1 MGGVIVGATVAG
13 RLMARL
19 KHYKR
24 PPVVG
29 LAVAA
34 LGTLLLALRATTLS
48 LPVLELVLAATGIG
62 LGTLLPVTT
71 VAVQN
76 AVPMHQLG
84 TATGAMGFFRSLG
97 GAIAVAI
104 FGAIVLGG
112 ITTPGTGADLEGV
125 RRSMAAQAA
134 DIGSLFDG
142 LFLAASIGFAV
153 ALGWLLAMEERPLR
167 GGAPKAPDAGPEA

>member
-1 MGGVIVGATVAG
+1 M
-13 RLMARL
+13 
-19 KHYKR
+19 
-24 PPVVG
+24 VG

-34 LGTLLLALRATTLS
+34 SGTLLLALRATA
-48 LPVLELVLAATGIG
+48 LPLPALEFVLAAIGIG

-112 ITTPGTGADLEGV
+112 VATAGPGADLEGL
-125 RRSMAAQAA
+125 RRSMAAQGA
-134 DIGSLFDG
+134 DIGGLFAG
-142 LFLAASIGFAV
+142 LFLAAAIGFAIGL
-153 ALGWLLAMEERPLR
+153 AWLVVMEERPLR
-167 GGAPKAPDAGPEA
+167 GGTPRPTQASPAP